1 MKEIRVFLVDDHEI
15 VRRGVRGMLEQEEDM
30 EIIGDCS
37 SAEEALLQT
46 EIFSPNII
54 LMEAKMPGMGG
65 IEATR
70 LYCQKRTPSKI
81 IMLTLCEDYLAEALE
96 AGAVGYLLKDIKCQ
110 ELAQA
115 IRRVYNG
122 ELVIDERFTLQGVEG
137 ESEYLPQG
145 CDSSGTL
152 VKEAELVILPPID
165 AARLLRFAYQVE
177 EALEAIIV
185 QQVGSWNKG
194 TAITIRL
201 RRITPLVDI
210 LDRLGKMPDV
220 EEVREQPAAKRDSF
234 SFPQKSIAKL
244 RTRPRKKFLV
254 TLKQTSPAKQLE
266 STELR
271 ASQSMGIKETGK
283 SS

>member
-30 EIIGDCS
+30 EIVGDCS
-37 SAEEALLQT
+37 SAEEALHQT
-46 EIFSPNII
+46 EILSPNIV
-54 LMEAKMPGMGG
+54 LMEARIPGMGG

-70 LYCQKRTPSKI
+70 LYCRKQTPSKI
-81 IMLTLCEDYLAEALE
+81 IMLTLCEDCLAEALE
-96 AGAVGYLLKDIKCQ
+96 AGAVGYLLKDIKHQ
-110 ELAQA
+110 ELTQA

-122 ELVIDERFTLQGVEG
+122 ELVIDERFTLQGVEEG
-137 ESEYLPQG
+137 LEYLPQG

-177 EALEAIIV
+177 EALEATIV
-185 QQVGSWNKG
+185 QQVGSWDKG

-201 RRITPLVDI
+201 RKVTPSVDI
-210 LDRLGKMPDV
+210 LDRLGRMPDL
-220 EEVREQPAAKRDSF
+220 ENVREQPPTRRDSF
-234 SFPQKSIAKL
+234 SFSSKSVAKL
-244 RTRPRKKFLV
+244 RVRPRKKFMV
-254 TLKQTSPAKQLE
+254 TLKQISSAKQLE

-271 ASQSMGIKETGK
+271 TS
-283 SS
+283 

>member
-30 EIIGDCS
+30 EIVGDCS

-54 LMEAKMPGMGG
+54 LMEAEMPGMGG
-65 IEATR
+65 VEATR

-81 IMLTLCEDYLAEALE
+81 IMLTLCEDCLAEALE

-122 ELVIDERFTLQGVEG
+122 ELVIDERFTLQGVQG
-137 ESEYLPQG
+137 GSEYLPQG

-177 EALEAIIV
+177 EALEATIV
-185 QQVGSWNKG
+185 QQVGSWDKG
-194 TAITIRL
+194 TTITVRL
-201 RRITPLVDI
+201 RRVIPFIDM
-210 LDRLGKMPDV
+210 LDRLVKMPDV
-220 EEVREQPAAKRDSF
+220 EEVEEQPAAKRDSF

-244 RTRPRKKFLV
+244 RVRPRKKFLV
-254 TLKQTSPAKQLE
+254 TLKQTSSAKQLE
-266 STELR
+266 SAKLR
-271 ASQSMGIKETGK
+271 TN
-283 SS
+283 

>member
-1 MKEIRVFLVDDHEI
+1 MKEIRVLLVDDHEI

-46 EIFSPNII
+46 EIFSPDII

-81 IMLTLCEDYLAEALE
+81 IMLTLCEDCLVEALE

-137 ESEYLPQG
+137 GSEYLPQG

-165 AARLLRFAYQVE
+165 AARLLRFAYQME
-177 EALEAIIV
+177 EVLEATIV
-185 QQVGSWNKG
+185 QQIGSWDKG
-194 TAITIRL
+194 TAITIQL
-201 RRITPLVDI
+201 RKVTPLADI
-210 LDRLGKMPDV
+210 LDGLGKMPDV
-220 EEVREQPAAKRDSF
+220 EDVREQPAAKRNSF

-244 RTRPRKKFLV
+244 RVRPRKKFSV

-271 ASQSMGIKETGK
+271 AS
-283 SS
+283 